1 MTFQGNDDAAMKP
14 VSILLLAIFIAIT
27 AKADVRVQMSNGMGC
42 WRNDVGEMYGCSGG
56 SDNGDS
62 GFNDVKTGARYDYS
76 SPDQSSAVDSTSGQ
90 SINTWRSAPEVD
102 EPVESVARPVPLD
115 QIQYEATDDYSGTYS
130 NQVRPRASSEVYFY
144 YPRGTKT
151 ASGEDDSTTVISTVD
166 MSYQLSQAASESPKS
181 DGCEIKGVMTD
192 DEIYACTSRSRRL

>member
-115 QIQYEATDDYSGTYS
+115 QIQYETTDDYRFRHALKSSSSARKRLT
-130 NQVRPRASSEVYFY
+130 QEVRSEKAWT
-144 YPRGTKT
+144 PEMLKNRQKRL
-151 ASGEDDSTTVISTVD
+151 I
-166 MSYQLSQAASESPKS
+166 
-181 DGCEIKGVMTD
+181 GVL
-192 DEIYACTSRSRRL
+192 EKH